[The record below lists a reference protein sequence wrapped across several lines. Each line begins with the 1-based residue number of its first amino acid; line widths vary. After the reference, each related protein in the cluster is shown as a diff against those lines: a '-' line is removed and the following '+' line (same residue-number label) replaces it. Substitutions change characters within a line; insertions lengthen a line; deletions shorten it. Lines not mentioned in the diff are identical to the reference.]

1 VIIVVYYRDKW
12 VVFHVLVPCFDGD
25 KDKLK
30 TTGDKD
36 KLKTTGDKDKT
47 RNNW

>member
-1 VIIVVYYRDKW
+1 LFLVFSLSPVVLKTNDKIK
-12 VVFHVLVPCFDGD
+12 PE
-25 KDKLK
+25 